1 MQNLSETTAELQE
14 NYNKTTVQ
22 LQQNNSRTTAK
33 LRVNC
38 STITKKKLQQKLLVF
53 QTSGFQSGTAGTVPP
68 LERVELAAGSRMKE
82 TTAEKQSP
90 GQPEGLV
97 VITAAMEQ

>member
-14 NYNKTTVQ
+14 NYNKSTVQ
-22 LQQNNSRTTAK
+22 LQQNNSRTPAK

-38 STITKKKLQQKLLVF
+38 STITKKNYSRNFWSFKRLVSSRELLVL
-53 QTSGFQSGTAGTVPP
+53 SP
-68 LERVELAAGSRMKE
+68 LEQVELAAGSRMKE

-97 VITAAMEQ
+97 VIIAAMEQ